1 MNCTRTVWPTVAP
14 SAISCRPS
22 CLTSR
27 NLWTTSMHSQQRS
40 SSTTTLCTWSAHF
53 TGGYWYSFQ
62 DWLCPVYAIS
72 RYLSSLNICM
82 CVLFFPPSIQV
93 KSAALDEMF
102 HHGTTSVQR
111 YHKALVL
118 MEGLSRTLTEQGDID
133 GIEKCTWKLCD
144 TQAITEKF

>member
-1 MNCTRTVWPTVAP
+1 MHV
-14 SAISCRPS
+14 
-22 CLTSR
+22 CL
-27 NLWTTSMHSQQRS
+27 
-40 SSTTTLCTWSAHF
+40 
-53 TGGYWYSFQ
+53 
-62 DWLCPVYAIS
+62 V
-72 RYLSSLNICM
+72 
-82 CVLFFPPSIQV
+82 FPPSIQV

-144 TQAITEKF
+144 TQPITEKF